1 MKTGPM
7 NMLCIYKLNAGAEDK
22 FRPLLKAHWPALNS
36 VGLAG
41 PEPVKIWR
49 GQNRKGEV
57 TYVETYQWKDAD
69 SPRIAHQR
77 SLLTDWLAVT
87 ILPSA
92 SMTRMSIT
100 LSQLM
105 P

>member
-7 NMLCIYKLNAGAEDK
+7 NMLCIYKLNAGAEEK
-22 FRPLLKAHWPALNS
+22 FRPLLKAHWPALDS

-57 TYVETYQWKDAD
+57 TYVETFQWKDAD
-69 SPRIAHQR
+69 APRIAHQTPEVMKVWEPMGP
-77 SLLTDWLAVT
+77 LLAGMDFLEIEPAK
-87 ILPSA
+87 L
-92 SMTRMSIT
+92 
-100 LSQLM
+100 
-105 P
+105 